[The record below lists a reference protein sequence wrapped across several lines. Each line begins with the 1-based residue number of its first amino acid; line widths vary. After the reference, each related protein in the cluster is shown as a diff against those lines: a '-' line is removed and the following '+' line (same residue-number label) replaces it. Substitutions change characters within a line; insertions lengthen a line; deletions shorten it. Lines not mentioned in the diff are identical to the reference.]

1 MPCRMKFLFLYLIL
15 FSILP
20 TTIFILLKTWL
31 SSGTTCS
38 LKVWMFHSWPLT
50 AWKRILPQNIQ
61 LYIFPHP
68 VPSWIILFHTRL
80 SNFLEKYD
88 DYNPLALRVCIFSPH
103 HVLKTVFNTKAANP
117 RSELLCY
124 QRYLQKDYT
133 RGGSVSQIISIL
145 FGQFVHLLNSIR
157 LPKLNPETIRI
168 NSELG
173 FPLE

>member
-1 MPCRMKFLFLYLIL
+1 MKFLFLYLILLIL

-68 VPSWIILFHTRL
+68 APSWIILFHTRL

-88 DYNPLALRVCIFSPH
+88 DYNPLALRVCIFS
-103 HVLKTVFNTKAANP
+103 LTMFSK
-117 RSELLCY
+117 LY
-124 QRYLQKDYT
+124 
-133 RGGSVSQIISIL
+133 SIL
-145 FGQFVHLLNSIR
+145 RQQIPNQSSFAISVTYKRITPEGVPFLRLYLYCLGNLSICWTASGFLNWT
-157 LPKLNPETIRI
+157 LKP
-168 NSELG
+168 
-173 FPLE
+173 